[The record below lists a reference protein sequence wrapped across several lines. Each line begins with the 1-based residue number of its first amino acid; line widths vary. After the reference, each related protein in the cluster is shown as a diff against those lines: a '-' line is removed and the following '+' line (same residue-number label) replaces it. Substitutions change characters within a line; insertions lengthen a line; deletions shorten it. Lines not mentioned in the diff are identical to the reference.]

1 VTLPAIE
8 QADAVVIGAGVVGLA
23 VARALALAGREVI
36 VLEAADAI
44 GTGTSSRNSEVIHAG
59 IYYPQGSLKARL
71 CLEGSRRLFDYCAT
85 RNVGHRRCGK
95 LIVATDAAQMTALE
109 GLRVKSHANGAAEVH
124 WIEAAEAKAMEPALS
139 CVGALHSPMTGII
152 DSHGLMLAYQGEA
165 EAKGAMIAFNAPV
178 ISGAVEEGGILLNV
192 GGASPMR
199 LKCRI
204 VVNSAGL
211 SAPMLARRI
220 AGLPAESV
228 PASYYCKGNYF
239 TLAGRSPFSR
249 LIYPAPEV
257 AGLGVHLTLDMAGQ
271 AKFGPDVEWLD
282 VKDGEPLDYVVDP
295 RRGDGFYAAIRT
307 YWPGLPD
314 GALQP
319 GYSGIRPKVQ
329 SPTDKAAADFI
340 VQGPADHGVAGLV
353 NLYGIESPGL
363 TSSLP
368 IADLVA
374 AKLGL

>member
-1 VTLPAIE
+1 MTLPHIE

-23 VARALALAGREVI
+23 VARSLALAGREVI
-36 VLEAADAI
+36 VLEAAAAI

-59 IYYPQGSLKARL
+59 IYYPKDSLKARL
-71 CLEGSRRLFDYCAT
+71 CVEGSRRLFEYCET
-85 RNVGHRRCGK
+85 HNVGHRRCGK
-95 LIVATDAAQMTALE
+95 LIVATDDAQMAALE
-109 GLRVKSHANGAAEVH
+109 GLRQKSHANGALEVH
-124 WIEAAEAKAMEPALS
+124 WIEAAEAKAMEPQLA

-178 ISGAVEEGGILLNV
+178 TGGAVEDDGILLTV
-192 GGASPMR
+192 GGETPMR

-211 SAPMLARRI
+211 TAPMLARRI
-220 AGLPAESV
+220 VGLPPASV
-228 PASYYCKGNYF
+228 PANYYCKGNYF
-239 TLAGRSPFSR
+239 TLAGRSPFTR

-282 VKDGEPLDYVVDP
+282 AKDGEPLDYVVNP

-314 GALQP
+314 GALLP

-329 SPTDKAAADFI
+329 SPTDKTGADFI
-340 VQGPADHGVAGLV
+340 VQGPADHGVAGMV

-363 TSSLP
+363 TSSLAL
-368 IADLVA
+368 ADLVA
-374 AKLGL
+374 AKLD